1 MDGKT
6 YLIRECLK
14 ESKYDY
20 VELNFIERP
29 ELVELFENAT
39 NAQDLLMRLSL
50 ITDKQLNKGNTII
63 FFDEIQEFKDIVT
76 RIKFLVEE
84 GSYRYIMSGSL
95 LGVELNDLRSAP
107 VGYLRIEDMYPL
119 TVKEFE
125 VDSLALANVQL
136 HLEKAY
142 KNFFRD
148 PKTGFP
154 RFKSKH
160 HSRNSYTTNV
170 VNGNILVESKK
181 IRLPKLKWIAMKK
194 HREPA
199 ESLQLKSVT
208 VSMEASGKYFA
219 SLLYEGYSCENQ
231 AAEPDYSTAKILGID
246 YAMQGMAV
254 FSEKIEME
262 EAGFFRKN
270 EKRLAR
276 EQRKLSRCVRGS
288 HNYELQKKKV
298 ARCHE
303 KIRNQRRDHLYKLSR
318 KIADSY
324 DAVAVEDID
333 MKAMGQCL
341 HFGKSVQDNGYGLFR
356 EMLDYKLVW
365 QGKKM
370 VKVDRFFPSS
380 KKCCKCGRIKKELK
394 LSERVYHCE
403 CGNEMDRDRN
413 AAINIREEAR
423 RMLTA

>member
-1 MDGKT
+1 MYKKE
-6 YLIRECLK
+6 YPFLK
-14 ESKYDY
+14 
-20 VELNFIERP
+20 
-29 ELVELFENAT
+29 
-39 NAQDLLMRLSL
+39 
-50 ITDKQLNKGNTII
+50 
-63 FFDEIQEFKDIVT
+63 
-76 RIKFLVEE
+76 
-84 GSYRYIMSGSL
+84 
-95 LGVELNDLRSAP
+95 
-107 VGYLRIEDMYPL
+107 
-119 TVKEFE
+119 E

-142 KNFFRD
+142 KNFFRE
-148 PKTGFP
+148 PKIGFP

-160 HSRNSYTTNV
+160 HSRNSYTTNL
-170 VNGNILVESKK
+170 VNGNILVESKR

-199 ESLQLKSVT
+199 EDFRLKSVT
-208 VSMEASGKYFA
+208 VSMEPSGKYFA
-219 SLLYEGYSCENQ
+219 SLLYERYSCENQ
-231 AAEPDYSTAKILGID
+231 AAESDYSTAKILGID

-254 FSEKIEME
+254 FSEKIETE

-303 KIRNQRRDHLYKLSR
+303 KIRNQRRDYLHKLSR
-318 KIADSY
+318 KIADNY

-333 MKAMGQCL
+333 MKAMGQRL
-341 HFGKSVQDNGYGLFR
+341 HFGKSVQDNGYGMFR
-356 EMLDYKLVW
+356 EMLDYKLAW
-365 QGKKM
+365 KGKKM

-394 LSERVYHCE
+394 LSERVYRCA

-413 AAINIREEAR
+413 AAINIREETR